1 MNLEEVGWQGMEWL
15 LVAQAR
21 GKWEAEELLAT

>member
-1 MNLEEVGWQGMEWL
+1 MNIEEVGWQGMEWI
-15 LVAQAR
+15 VVVQDR